1 MGLLGAVSL
10 ISPPGFLR
18 LGFIELSDFLVVL
31 FSALLFYDFIKNHD
45 YKKINFSSPLVRF
58 WGLLLV
64 ILFFS
69 LIMYGLNVFIFRLMF
84 YCFLGYLF
92 SNLLIKNNPE
102 NLEYFIIPFSIVT
115 LLNFVAVIFELSYV
129 ENTIGWISYFYEN
142 PTFLQRG
149 RLSGFQGSGP
159 NVAGGLFTILTFLN
173 LYFYKELKKTYFIF
187 FSFANLFLVFLSF
200 SRGSYLSII
209 LGAILYL
216 LFQRKSI
223 KLTLAIS
230 LALVFSVLGIVFVG
244 DSKILL
250 KESDR
255 SFLTQI
261 AIDNISLYKGLGPG
275 QYVEEIYNDYFLSIN
290 PDILEENLNI
300 NLNRVELGI
309 TPEEYRNSNLEF
321 FIGTSGGG
329 YEILVQSKLITECAE
344 DRITCQHVRV
354 KSSLLVEFLSAVFQ
368 IDNLTLNNLILSSG
382 CIDEKNSNI
391 LRGEFYCFLDTIY
404 EDNSHQELDT
414 ANIPLGFFFVP
425 CTDDTATSCENRE
438 LAIGELAVIVEQ
450 LSIRENIVSLENYK
464 KYCMECSFR
473 NTQGFIKMKF
483 QKNEGILP
491 RSSVSFYT
499 SPDSLNWDMIGYPR
513 TSGDV
518 IEFNSNSSYLEI
530 GGHSDGQSFGNTF
543 FDAIVEEVTILDI
556 NNFKTTKFTKENL
569 GNDYFV
575 FKPNSVSPYNA
586 NITFENNGIKLFRPN
601 KYWVAIE
608 NNYDFTNDFEI
619 ILKLT
624 LPEIPW
630 DRQTLISN
638 TSILNNQVQSWKLEV
653 DDGRLFLYWANDDG
667 VFVEPNTIGDKS
679 LRSGVLVQQDGKISN
694 TQPPI
699 VDPSFL
705 SQLTT
710 AHNGYLTFSVEFGVI
725 ISVLFY
731 FIIFYYILKF
741 LFSKKF
747 KNIFALLAVF
757 MFLFQNITN
766 DMIYSPDMFFLFTI
780 SFGFCFQSS
789 KSFEEMKS

>member
-1 MGLLGAVSL
+1 M
-10 ISPPGFLR
+10 
-18 LGFIELSDFLVVL
+18 
-31 FSALLFYDFIKNHD
+31 
-45 YKKINFSSPLVRF
+45 
-58 WGLLLV
+58 
-64 ILFFS
+64 
-69 LIMYGLNVFIFRLMF
+69 
-84 YCFLGYLF
+84 
-92 SNLLIKNNPE
+92 
-102 NLEYFIIPFSIVT
+102 
-115 LLNFVAVIFELSYV
+115 
-129 ENTIGWISYFYEN
+129 
-142 PTFLQRG
+142 
-149 RLSGFQGSGP
+149 
-159 NVAGGLFTILTFLN
+159 
-173 LYFYKELKKTYFIF
+173 
-187 FSFANLFLVFLSF
+187 
-200 SRGSYLSII
+200 
-209 LGAILYL
+209 
-216 LFQRKSI
+216 
-223 KLTLAIS
+223 
-230 LALVFSVLGIVFVG
+230 
-244 DSKILL
+244 
-250 KESDR
+250 
-255 SFLTQI
+255 
-261 AIDNISLYKGLGPG
+261 
-275 QYVEEIYNDYFLSIN
+275 
-290 PDILEENLNI
+290 
-300 NLNRVELGI
+300 
-309 TPEEYRNSNLEF
+309 
-321 FIGTSGGG
+321 
-329 YEILVQSKLITECAE
+329 
-344 DRITCQHVRV
+344 
-354 KSSLLVEFLSAVFQ
+354 
-368 IDNLTLNNLILSSG
+368 
-382 CIDEKNSNI
+382 
-391 LRGEFYCFLDTIY
+391 
-404 EDNSHQELDT
+404 HQ
-414 ANIPLGFFFVP
+414 
-425 CTDDTATSCENRE
+425 
-438 LAIGELAVIVEQ
+438 
-450 LSIRENIVSLENYK
+450 
-464 KYCMECSFR
+464 KY
-473 NTQGFIKMKF
+473 
-483 QKNEGILP
+483 
-491 RSSVSFYT
+491 
-499 SPDSLNWDMIGYPR
+499 
-513 TSGDV
+513 
-518 IEFNSNSSYLEI
+518 
-530 GGHSDGQSFGNTF
+530 DGQSFGNTF